1 MELTD
6 EQKQELDILVRSLTE
21 ANTER
26 KRIIEIWNVER
37 DAYALYSDPSFD
49 VNVIDEHNGE
59 PLGIWPPPPFED
71 NGN

>member
-26 KRIIEIWNVER
+26 KRLIALWNVER

-49 VNVIDEHNGE
+49 VNNIDDKNGE
-59 PLGIWPPPPFED
+59 SLGIWPPPPFEN